1 MKRMFRNLKSLFI
14 IQEGADQ
21 SQSSE
26 EDTPDDGTTE
36 DLGGLMTNE
45 EAADILGE
53 LNTLDDFDAKLA
65 AALEGELIDEH
76 GIVDQEIVGELLD
89 EVEKNNLDGFD
100 YFEYKQSLKALDKMP
115 MDEATKYRSAFATAA
130 TMGITLDELL
140 ETANFYLGILDA
152 ADKKFQSNSE
162 QEKKKNIG
170 DKEEKVNQL
179 EKTIQ
184 KKEDKIKKLQA
195 EIAKHKNRIAE
206 LQREVKI
213 DRVQIEKTH
222 NNFMASFNFLR
233 AQFADDIAKM
243 KKYLK

>member
-100 YFEYKQSLKALDKMP
+100 YLSTNNRSKHW
-115 MDEATKYRSAFATAA
+115 TKCQWMKPPNTAQP
-130 TMGITLDELL
+130 LLLPLLWELPWM
-140 ETANFYLGILDA
+140 NC
-152 ADKKFQSNSE
+152 
-162 QEKKKNIG
+162 
-170 DKEEKVNQL
+170 
-179 EKTIQ
+179 
-184 KKEDKIKKLQA
+184 
-195 EIAKHKNRIAE
+195 
-206 LQREVKI
+206 
-213 DRVQIEKTH
+213 
-222 NNFMASFNFLR
+222 
-233 AQFADDIAKM
+233 
-243 KKYLK
+243 

>member
-1 MKRMFRNLKSLFI
+1 
-14 IQEGADQ
+14 
-21 SQSSE
+21 
-26 EDTPDDGTTE
+26 
-36 DLGGLMTNE
+36 
-45 EAADILGE
+45 
-53 LNTLDDFDAKLA
+53 
-65 AALEGELIDEH
+65 
-76 GIVDQEIVGELLD
+76 
-89 EVEKNNLDGFD
+89 
-100 YFEYKQSLKALDKMP
+100 
-115 MDEATKYRSAFATAA
+115 
-130 TMGITLDELL
+130 MGITLDELL

-184 KKEDKIKKLQA
+184 EKEDKIKKLQA